1 MTRAGYQ
8 LTDIGAELE
17 WGTFRDF
24 LSNLPID
31 SALHNEL
38 HPEFSAWATRAKTN
52 GILADIY
59 DVLSDIRYALI
70 TIGGG
75 KPHKPKPY
83 PRPIT
88 KEPDN
93 VKHFGQGGGLPPD
106 ELRAWFEKKRKENAS
121 SSIGDP

>member
-1 MTRAGYQ
+1 M
-8 LTDIGAELE
+8 
-17 WGTFRDF
+17 
-24 LSNLPID
+24 
-31 SALHNEL
+31 
-38 HPEFSAWATRAKTN
+38 HPEFSAWATRVKTN

-70 TIGGG
+70 KMGGG
-75 KPHKPKPY
+75 TPIQTKPY
-83 PRPIT
+83 PRPNA

>member
-1 MTRAGYQ
+1 MTRTGYQ

-17 WGTFRDF
+17 WGTLRDF

-38 HPEFSAWATRAKTN
+38 HPEFSAWASQAKTN

-75 KPHKPKPY
+75 KPNKPKPY
-83 PRPIT
+83 PRPNM

>member
-1 MTRAGYQ
+1 M
-8 LTDIGAELE
+8 
-17 WGTFRDF
+17 
-24 LSNLPID
+24 
-31 SALHNEL
+31 
-38 HPEFSAWATRAKTN
+38 HPEFSAWATRVKTN

-75 KPHKPKPY
+75 KPTKPNPY
-83 PRPIT
+83 PRPNA

-93 VKHFGQGGGLPPD
+93 VQRFGKGGLPPD

-121 SSIGDP
+121 SSIGDT